1 MPHPSRPL
9 EKRSSLNP
17 RMRPYHPLRRTL
29 LFAICVFTFSGFVS
43 TSFGEGK
50 EDLIRDT
57 DRGGIH
63 KKLIIAAEGVG
74 LYDAVDGNVTA
85 TLQPFEIFFQMWPSD
100 SAKASLK
107 ESQDGWIRI
116 GNARGEEAGWLKG
129 DKVKDP
135 SSQQLQAPLIPWS
148 TRFFLDPKP
157 QTDPNAPTFTIDF
170 TEDGKDNTV
179 RFVGQGADRK
189 AIAPILDDTSE
200 GGIYQVAFFLGD
212 ARSEA
217 SATSVVQ
224 EDMNAAD
231 FSLDLVFVIDTTA
244 SMTPLIDATK
254 DVVRQ
259 CVDELQQRN
268 PELQQSVRFGL
279 VTYQDATPGLKPFDI
294 VCPLTDAVSFQSKLA
309 PLTVA
314 TQGSEEVSEDV
325 LAGLAA
331 AISPSM
337 GWKPQAAKH
346 VVLLGDAS
354 AHLTGP
360 KNTTGETIESVL
372 AASQQQAGG
381 ELENNLASVTFSAVR
396 AQQAYNDP
404 VEDSLCQEQF
414 ALISSNG
421 GGAAGLSLD
430 IDPNVPAQKAD
441 AIRQL
446 VDFYRI
452 GLQSLGGA
460 QTGNAQVVAAAA
472 ATKKSAIAT
481 QFYQLLNAIGS
492 ATIPPV
498 LEGTAADRD
507 EDGNLVALKKVFVSK
522 SEIKRLSSVL
532 GFLHES
538 LKQQNDAGER
548 GDVAIVM
555 HTLQTAVALTAA
567 GEKGT
572 QFGKDVSLRSVI
584 SELPLKSNAL
594 EITIQDLASM
604 PDDEF
609 TAWLAKLESTMTTA
623 KKIAEEPDD
632 KWQSL
637 NEGSD
642 RSDDL
647 MFQALRLE
655 DLP

>member
-1 MPHPSRPL
+1 
-9 EKRSSLNP
+9 
-17 RMRPYHPLRRTL
+17 MRPHYPYRRL
-29 LFAICVFTFSGFVS
+29 LLYALCGVTVAGFVS
-43 TSFGEGK
+43 KSFAEGK
-50 EDLIRDT
+50 EDLIRDA

-63 KKLIIAAEGVG
+63 KKLIIAADGVG
-74 LYDAVDGNVTA
+74 LYDAVDGNVID
-85 TLQPFEIFFQMWPSD
+85 TLPPFEIFFQLWPSD
-100 SAKASLK
+100 SAKASQQ

-129 DKVKDP
+129 DMVKDP
-135 SSQQLQAPLIPWS
+135 SSQQLQTPFIPWS

-157 QTDPNAPTFTIDF
+157 QTNPNAPTFIIDF
-170 TEDGKDNTV
+170 TADGKDNTV
-179 RFVGQGADRK
+179 RYVGQGAERK

-200 GGIYQVAFFLGD
+200 GGTYQVAFFLGD
-212 ARSEA
+212 SRTEA
-217 SATSVVQ
+217 SSTSILR
-224 EDMNAAD
+224 EEMKAAD

-259 CVDELQQRN
+259 CVEELQQRN

-294 VCPLTDAVSFQSKLA
+294 VCPLTDGVSFQAKLA

-314 TQGSEEVSEDV
+314 SQGSEEISEDV

-360 KNTTGETIESVL
+360 KNTTGETIESII

-396 AQQAYNDP
+396 AQQASNDP
-404 VEDSLCQEQF
+404 AEDALCQEQF
-414 ALISSNG
+414 ALIASNG

-446 VDFYRI
+446 VEFYRL

-460 QTGNAQVVAAAA
+460 QAGNTQVVAAAA
-472 ATKKSAIAT
+472 ATQKSAIAT
-481 QFYQLLNAIGS
+481 QFYQLLNAMGT
-492 ATIPPV
+492 ANIPPV
-498 LEGTAADRD
+498 LQGTAADRD

-532 GFLHES
+532 GFLYES

-555 HTLQTAVALTAA
+555 HTLQTAVALTAS

-609 TAWLAKLESTMTTA
+609 NVWLAKLESTMTTA
-623 KKIAEEPDD
+623 KKIADEPDD